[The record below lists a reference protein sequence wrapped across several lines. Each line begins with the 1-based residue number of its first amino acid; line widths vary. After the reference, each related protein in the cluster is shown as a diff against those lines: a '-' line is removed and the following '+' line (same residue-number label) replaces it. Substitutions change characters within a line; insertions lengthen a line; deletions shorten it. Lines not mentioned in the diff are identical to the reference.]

1 MIVDINNTENKY
13 NIIYA
18 DPPWHYNTWRD
29 GMGTAEKHYKT
40 MKVEEIVNMKDTIKN
55 ISEKDCVLFLWVTF
69 PCLLDGLKVMKEW
82 GFKYKTC
89 GFNWV
94 KRNKV
99 SDTWF
104 FGLGHWTR
112 ANSELCLIGTKGTI
126 KRKSNKV
133 SQIIDT
139 HIEEHSKKPAIVRE
153 KIVELVGD
161 MPRIELFARQTV
173 DGWDC
178 WGNEYELN
186 NLGKNKKDFN

>member
-1 MIVDINNTENKY
+1 MVVDINNTENKY

-178 WGNEYELN
+178 WGNEFDCNILN
-186 NLGKNKKDFN
+186 CVIKS

>member
-1 MIVDINNTENKY
+1 MVVDIYNTNKKY

-18 DPPWHYNTWRD
+18 DPPWRYNTWRA
-29 GMGTAEKHYKT
+29 GQGTAERHYPT
-40 MKVEEIVNMKDTIKN
+40 MKVEKIIEMKDTIKN
-55 ISEKDCVLFLWVTF
+55 ISEKDCILFIWVTF
-69 PCLLDGLKVMKEW
+69 PCLLDGLKVIKEW

-89 GFNWV
+89 GFNWI

-112 ANSELCLIGTKGTI
+112 ANSEICLIATKGTI

-139 HIEEHSKKPAIVRE
+139 HIEEHSKKPDIVRN
-153 KIVELVGD
+153 KIIELVGD

-178 WGNEYELN
+178 WGNEV
-186 NLGKNKKDFN
+186 